1 LGSVRLAT
9 PSPQRTF
16 TSYLLPVS
24 RRTRP
29 HHHIE
34 QVTDIWPFSTP
45 QGASPSVRIRCEHAS
60 KGTALG

>member
-1 LGSVRLAT
+1 MNSGSVRFAT

-29 HHHIE
+29 PIKN
-34 QVTDIWPFSTP
+34 
-45 QGASPSVRIRCEHAS
+45 CETRQNAS
-60 KGTALG
+60 KINTVHEKQK